1 MKKHLCSALAAA
13 LIAAGGAHAQEALGF
28 RPNVASPVV
37 NAADS
42 SITFTVYAPAAD
54 AVSLSGNIPGSPLPL
69 TRDSLGVWSVTAGP
83 LAPDLY
89 NYVFEIDGVRTVDP
103 VNPYVMRDIGSLT
116 SYTVLPGGVADNFL
130 AHDVAHGTVRKLWA
144 HSDSLGMDR
153 RMTVYT
159 PAGYESDSL
168 RHYPVLYLLHG
179 MGGDEDAW
187 GELGRATQILDNLIA
202 RGEAVP
208 MIVVMPNGNALQAA
222 APGFTGEGL
231 YQPSGER
238 SVAPRGRFESAMPEI
253 VEYVDANFRTIPD
266 KAHRAIAGLSMGGGH
281 SWRVSMANPDMFDYV
296 GLFSA
301 AVRWNGQGGVD
312 PESEDVALIEPLKRQ
327 FSPAPK
333 LYWIGIGKDDF
344 LYDLNADY
352 LRLLDRLQLPYRY
365 NESEGGHTWTNWRN
379 YLSTFAPLLFKP

>member
-1 MKKHLCSALAAA
+1 MKGYICLGIAVLVGGLSAS
-13 LIAAGGAHAQEALGF
+13 AQEALGF

-37 NAADS
+37 AATDS
-42 SITFTVYAPAAD
+42 SITFAVFAPSAEK
-54 AVSLSGNIPGSPLPL
+54 VELTGNLPGTPLPL
-69 TRDSLGVWSVTAGP
+69 VRDSAGVWGVKVSG
-83 LAPDLY
+83 LHPDLY
-89 NYVFEIDGVRTVDP
+89 NYVYEIDGVRTVDP

-116 SYTVLPGGVADNFL
+116 SFTVVPGGLADNYL
-130 AHDVAHGTVRKLWA
+130 AQDVAHGTVRKLWM
-144 HSDSLGMDR
+144 HSDTLGMDR

-159 PAGYESDSL
+159 PAGYESDTL
-168 RHYPVLYLLHG
+168 RRYPVLYLLHG

-202 RGEAVP
+202 KGEAEP

-222 APGFTGEGL
+222 APGLTGEGL

-238 SVAPRGRFESAMPEI
+238 SVAPRGRFEAAVPEI
-253 VEYVDANFRTIPD
+253 VEYVDANFRTLPD

-281 SWRVSMANPDMFDYV
+281 SWRVSLANPDMFDYV

-312 PESEDVALIEPLKRQ
+312 PESEDEALIAPLKRQ
-327 FSPAPK
+327 FATAPR

-344 LYDLNADY
+344 LYTLNADY
-352 LRLLDRLQLPYRY
+352 LRLLDRLNIPYTY
-365 NESEGGHTWTNWRN
+365 HESAGGHTWSNWRD
-379 YLSTFAPLLFKP
+379 YLSIFAPQLFK